1 VAPASTAIATPPAD
15 ASGRNTGPVTVTLAA
30 SDSPGGSGVQSITAL
45 RTSGS
50 STVGDTFTGGSASF
64 VVSAPGV
71 TTVAYQA
78 SDNAGNAEPIK
89 TLTIRIE
96 AAPAPALSATLTAWP
111 PVLWPPDGRFDTI
124 FTQLKVANAVGTV
137 RVSSIVVTSDEP
149 VTGHGDRT
157 SPDWI
162 VHGLTVKLRAER
174 NEYGNGR
181 IYTITYT
188 VIDEAGNTAQ
198 AADTVAVPKHLSYDN
213 WWDR

>member
-1 VAPASTAIATPPAD
+1 
-15 ASGRNTGPVTVTLAA
+15 
-30 SDSPGGSGVQSITAL
+30 
-45 RTSGS
+45 
-50 STVGDTFTGGSASF
+50 
-64 VVSAPGV
+64 V

-96 AAPAPALSATLTAWP
+96 AAPALSATLTAWP

-137 RVSSIVVTSDEP
+137 RVASIVVTSDEP

-162 VHGLTVKLRAER
+162 VYGRTVKLRAER
-174 NEYGNGR
+174 SEYGNGR

-198 AADTVAVPKHLSYDN
+198 AADTVAVPKRLSYDN